1 MAVVQISRIQ
11 LRRGKKNAGTGLPQL
26 ASGELAWCI
35 DTQELFIGNGSVG
48 EGAAAVGNTKLLT
61 EADSLLDLGTYSYK
75 PDDAIIQTGVDVNF
89 PVERSLQARL
99 EDYVSSADYGIVSGS
114 TNQYEKIQ
122 RIIDNLFLDKAPA
135 GISSRVTLTFQPGQ
149 YTFSNTIY
157 LPSYVRIEGAGKNR
171 TTFNF
176 TGTGPAFAFINDT
189 STKTNRNTSA
199 GIEYNLQAKFCY
211 LKGFTINTTALDA
224 VGFSMYC
231 VRDSIFDDIEIKGN
245 YGTVTGTYTSNG
257 IKMFAFSG
265 SYANP
270 GGVTCQ
276 RNIFSNVHIN
286 GFLYHVYAKQDIY
299 NNRFSNCNFT
309 DSRYGI
315 RFGEGA
321 NGSSTGEEFG
331 PRNNLI
337 ENSYFENIER
347 EAIYVGLGYGNKSV
361 ANTFVN
367 IGNDGGDFDEGV
379 YSHIKYLT
387 NGNTSYQDKFDRA
400 KHTSSE
406 FAYDLSANNY
416 GSAYVKEVSGKGHFE
431 DLSTRNATLIYT
443 ASFSNIIRIPY
454 VGSCG
459 FEIDYVLEGTVY
471 NQLRR
476 GKITISV
483 DGNTNDVRLVDDYNY
498 VGSPGEETNIIFE
511 AVTDPSTGCV
521 TVRYKNTKTGNIS
534 NLTYTCRSIS

>member
-48 EGAAAVGNTKLLT
+48 EGAPAVGNTKLLT
-61 EADSLLDLGTYSYK
+61 ETDNLLDLGTYSYK
-75 PDDAIIQTGVDVNF
+75 PDDSLIQTGVDVNF

-114 TNQYEKIQ
+114 TDQYEKIQ
-122 RIIDNLFLDKAPA
+122 RIIDNLFLDKVSA
-135 GISSRVTLTFQPGQ
+135 GISSRVTLTFQPGE
-149 YTFSNTIY
+149 YTFSSTVY

-189 STKTNRNTSA
+189 STKTSRKTSV
-199 GIEYNLQAKFCY
+199 GIEYNTQAKFCY
-211 LKGFTINTTALDA
+211 LKGFTINTTAVDA

-231 VRDSIFDDIEIKGN
+231 VRDSVFNDIEINGA
-245 YGTVTGTYTSNG
+245 YGTVSGSYTSSG

-276 RNIFSNVHIN
+276 RNIFSNVYVN
-286 GFLYHVYAKQDIY
+286 GFIYNVYAKQDIY
-299 NNRFSNCNFT
+299 NNRFSNCEFT

-321 NGSSTGEEFG
+321 DGSSTGEEFG

-337 ENSYFENIER
+337 ENSYFENIEQ
-347 EAIYVGLGYGNKSV
+347 EAIYVGLGYGNKST

-367 IGNDGGDFDEGV
+367 IGNDGGDFSEGV
-379 YSHIKYLT
+379 YSHIKFLT
-387 NGNTSYQDKFDRA
+387 DGNTSYQDKFDRA
-400 KHTSSE
+400 KHTVSE
-406 FAYDLSANNY
+406 FTYDLSANNY

-443 ASFSNIIRIPY
+443 TSFSNIVRIPY
-454 VGSCG
+454 IESCG
-459 FEIDYVLEGTVY
+459 FEIDYVLESTVY
-471 NQLRR
+471 NQMRR
-476 GKITISV
+476 GKMTISV
-483 DGNTNDVRLVDDYNY
+483 DSDTDTARLVDDYNY
-498 VGSPGEETNIIFE
+498 VGASGEETNVIFT
-511 AVTDPSTGCV
+511 ASADPSTGCV
-521 TVRYKNTKTGNIS
+521 IIQYKNTKSGNTS
-534 NLTYTCRSIS
+534 SLTYTCRSIS

>member
-11 LRRGKKNAGTGLPQL
+11 LRRGKKNSGTGLPQL

-48 EGAAAVGNTKLLT
+48 EGAPAVGNTKLLT

-75 PDDAIIQTGVDVNF
+75 VDDSIIQTGEDVNF
-89 PVERSLQARL
+89 PVERTLQARL

-114 TNQYEKIQ
+114 TDQYEKIQ
-122 RIIDNLFLDKAPA
+122 RIVDNLFLDKVSA
-135 GISSRVTLTFQPGQ
+135 GISARVTLTFLPGE
-149 YTFSNTIY
+149 YTFSQTVY

-171 TTFNF
+171 TTFNY

-189 STKTNRNTSA
+189 STKTSRKTSV

-231 VRDSIFDDIEIKGN
+231 VRDSLFEDIEINGN
-245 YGTVTGTYTSNG
+245 YGTVAGTYTSSG
-257 IKMFAFSG
+257 IRMFAFSG

-276 RNIFSNVHIN
+276 RNIFSNVYIN
-286 GFLYHVYAKQDIY
+286 GFIYNVYAKQDIY
-299 NNRFSNCNFT
+299 NNRFSNCEFT

-321 NGSSTGEEFG
+321 NGTSTGEEFG

-347 EAIYVGLGYGNKSV
+347 EAIYVGRGYGNKST

-367 IGNDGGDFDEGV
+367 IGNDGGDFSEGV
-379 YSHIKYLT
+379 YSHIKFET
-387 NGNTSYQDKFDRA
+387 HGNTSYQDKFDRA

-406 FAYDLSANNY
+406 DAYDLSAHNY
-416 GSAYVKEVSGKGHFE
+416 STVYVKEVSGKGHFE
-431 DLSTRNATLIYT
+431 DLSTRSVTLEYSP
-443 ASFSNIIRIPY
+443 SFSNLIKIPY
-454 VGSCG
+454 IDSAG
-459 FEIDYVLEGTVY
+459 FEITYVLESSVY
-471 NQLRR
+471 NQMRR
-476 GKITISV
+476 GSITLTV
-483 DGNTNDVRLVDDYNY
+483 DRNTNIVRLVDDYSY
-498 VGSPGEETNIIFE
+498 VGTVNEERNVDFIASI
-511 AVTDPSTGCV
+511 DPSIGCIIIQYRNV
-521 TVRYKNTKTGNIS
+521 KTGNTS
-534 NLTYTCRSIS
+534 NMTYTCRSIS